1 MGDRPAVGGQLVKVP
16 AQPDHHGVLLH
27 GIPVL
32 RPGHDASSGGDD
44 LAGLLGDLS
53 QSPVLPNPE
62 PLLPFGGKD
71 VWDGAARLFYDL
83 LVHIGQ
89 RAAQLLGQR
98 LANGGLSA
106 AGHAD
111 EEDVFRLPLQLGGN
125 VGHQFVGQ
133 LFALEPL
140 RGRLGL
146 GHQHPQAVAPDEP
159 PALGLEKQLS
169 FGGVINEVK
178 DTLTLGELVQIHGG
192 NSVARVHTHG
202 GGVDDDL
209 GIGVAVQILIVILSG
224 TGDGNDLPCPQ
235 LREHRSHRKGG
246 PAAAQHQGFPALHLG
261 SGGL

>member
-1 MGDRPAVGGQLVKVP
+1 MF
-16 AQPDHHGVLLH
+16 PD
-27 GIPVL
+27 
-32 RPGHDASSGGDD
+32 
-44 LAGLLGDLS
+44 
-53 QSPVLPNPE
+53 PE
-62 PLLPFGGKD
+62 PLLPFAGKD
-71 VWDGAARLFYDL
+71 VGDGAARLFYDL

-98 LANGGLSA
+98 LANGGLAA

-140 RGRLGL
+140 RGRFGL
-146 GHQHPQAVAPDEP
+146 SHQHPQAVAPDGP
-159 PALGLEKQLS
+159 PALGLEEQLS
-169 FGGVINEVK
+169 FGGIIDEVK

-192 NSVARVHTHG
+192 NSVVGVHTHR

-209 GIGVAVQILIVILSG
+209 GVGVAVQILIVILSG
-224 TGDGNDLPCPQ
+224 TGDGDDLPGSQLGEHCPH
-235 LREHRSHRKGG
+235 RERC